1 MTNSLLF
8 YLKSWFKNAVEYIL
22 FKAVAVFQTVDYECI
37 NYVVSVKFQT
47 KCNKFEFK
55 VEATVENMP
64 VFL

>member
-1 MTNSLLF
+1 M
-8 YLKSWFKNAVEYIL
+8 
-22 FKAVAVFQTVDYECI
+22 FQTMDYERI
-37 NYVVSVKFQT
+37 NYVVSVTSQT